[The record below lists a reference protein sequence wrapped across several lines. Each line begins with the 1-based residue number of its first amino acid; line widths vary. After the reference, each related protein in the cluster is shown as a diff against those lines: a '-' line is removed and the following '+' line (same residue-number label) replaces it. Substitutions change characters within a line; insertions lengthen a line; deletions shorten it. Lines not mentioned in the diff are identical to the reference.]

1 MSNHNQSCPDREML
15 MTQIEHMKKL
25 SPLGQQAVSDQPIM
39 KPFVST
45 DICEVGRKTVE
56 AFRTLKLR

>member
-1 MSNHNQSCPDREML
+1 MSNHTQSCPDREIIMA
-15 MTQIEHMKKL
+15 QIEHMKNL
-25 SPLGQQAVSDQPIM
+25 GSPGQQAVRDQPIM

-56 AFRTLKLR
+56 AFRTLKLK